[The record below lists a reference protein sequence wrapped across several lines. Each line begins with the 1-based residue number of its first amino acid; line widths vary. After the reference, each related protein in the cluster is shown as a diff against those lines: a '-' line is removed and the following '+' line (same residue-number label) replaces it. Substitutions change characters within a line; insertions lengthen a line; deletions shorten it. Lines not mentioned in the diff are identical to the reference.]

1 MGGAICLWSHDPA
14 VKGHVNWPHAD
25 VAEQNYSYN
34 QSGVAS
40 KDSSK
45 LPGTLLKKLVLPS
58 PVRMPLERSRF
69 EQLPLPSLHW
79 YAGFSGLA
87 LFYVLVY
94 AIMSPD
100 GPARTLESEIWC
112 TAVSGSTDARSVK
125 LPTPLCQP

>member
-1 MGGAICLWSHDPA
+1 MRTW
-14 VKGHVNWPHAD
+14 
-25 VAEQNYSYN
+25 
-34 QSGVAS
+34 QSRTTVTTCQPERS
-40 KDSSK
+40 SEFSLDKDSSK
-45 LPGTLLKKLVLPS
+45 LPGTLLKKLVLPL

-125 LPTPLCQP
+125 LPTPLGSWSLQNFTLSPLMAKA